1 MKRFTCPA
9 ALSAAILLLLSSG
22 NALAHPGHGGG
33 LAAGLAHPYTGL
45 DHLLAMVAVGLWA
58 AQQSARDALWKI
70 PLAFVSVMA
79 AGAMLGMAGL
89 PVPRVE
95 AGITASVVVL
105 GLLVA
110 FSLKLPTGFGMA
122 VVAVFALFHGFAH
135 GAEAPLGS
143 LAAFAA
149 GFVLATASLHG
160 LGMTLGWA
168 ARHRAEIALRMGG
181 AGVALAGAW
190 LALG

>member
-1 MKRFTCPA
+1 MKRFTLP
-9 ALSAAILLLLSSG
+9 SALLLLLASG
-22 NALAHPGHGGG
+22 TALAHPGHGGG
-33 LAAGLAHPYTGL
+33 LTAGLAHPYTGL
-45 DHLLAMVAVGLWA
+45 DHMLAMLAVGLWA
-58 AQQSARDALWKI
+58 AQQSAKDALWKI

-79 AGAMLGMAGL
+79 LGAVMGMAGL
-89 PVPRVE
+89 PLPQVE
-95 AGITASVVVL
+95 AGIAASVVVL

-110 FSLKLPTGFGMA
+110 FSLRLPTGAGMA
-122 VVAVFALFHGFAH
+122 MVGAFALFHGFAH

-143 LAAFAA
+143 LAAFAT

-160 LGMTLGWA
+160 LGVALGWY
-168 ARHRAEIALRMGG
+168 ARHRAEIALRVGG